1 MKVKE
6 VMSGNPITLNPKDT
20 VKAAATKMAMYR
32 ISGCPVVDES
42 GKMLGVLTEL
52 DILEALKTQY
62 KQLRMLMP
70 PEISF
75 GISFVEVIREREAME
90 AFKEIGATKV
100 EDVMVKEVVRVDPE
114 DNVEKAIQLMVKHKI
129 HRILVLQEDKLVG
142 VVTRGDILRGFFRTA
157 RTAAL

>member
-1 MKVKE
+1 VKVKE
-6 VMSGNPITLNPKDT
+6 VMSSNPITLSPKDT
-20 VKAAATKMAMYR
+20 VKAAATKIAMYR
-32 ISGCPVVDES
+32 ISGCPVVDEG
-42 GKMLGVLTEL
+42 GKVLGVLTEL

-75 GISFVEVIREREAME
+75 GISFVEVIRERGAME

-100 EDVMVKEVVRVDPE
+100 EDIMVKEVVRVDPE
-114 DNVEKAIQLMVKHKI
+114 DSVEKAIQLMVKHKI
-129 HRILVLQEDKLVG
+129 HRILVLQENKLVG

-157 RTAAL
+157 KTAAL